1 MQAQST
7 QPFQI
12 LSREEPSPVTIHLTV
27 EVDATTTQRMF
38 ERALRGIG
46 RYLRVSGFRP
56 GQAPLPMLRR
66 MVPEEN
72 LRRAAGELM
81 MDEFIPKVLQ
91 QEQLEPYRPPQV
103 NIERLQEGEPFRF
116 KLTVPLRPVV
126 EKLGEYRDLR
136 FPIPPQETSDDEVEQ
151 AIESLRKQQMKL
163 EAAPDRPA
171 QPDDRLV
178 VSIQSLEE
186 ANARRNRYMITLGQ
200 TFGAL
205 DNLLAGMREGETKEA
220 TLTFPESFNDPEL
233 AGKTLTVAVSVER
246 ILAPVY
252 PELNDEFAKQFGF
265 ETLDALREDVRQRI
279 TRQKLEYLQDQA
291 RNQALAALRE
301 RSIVHLPDALID
313 EQLREEIAEFSK
325 ELVESGTTLEQFIQQ
340 TGLTGEEV
348 REQLRQ
354 RGIARL
360 QNTFLLLAIADQ
372 EGIEVTD
379 AELDSITEI
388 ALTDAGP
395 QTRSRLKEDPELR
408 QRVAQEIRLDRA
420 LKKLLDIVQNTEQ
433 GD

>member
-1 MQAQST
+1 
-7 QPFQI
+7 
-12 LSREEPSPVTIHLTV
+12 
-27 EVDATTTQRMF
+27 
-38 ERALRGIG
+38 
-46 RYLRVSGFRP
+46 
-56 GQAPLPMLRR
+56 
-66 MVPEEN
+66 
-72 LRRAAGELM
+72 
-81 MDEFIPKVLQ
+81 
-91 QEQLEPYRPPQV
+91 
-103 NIERLQEGEPFRF
+103 
-116 KLTVPLRPVV
+116 VPLRPVV

-178 VSIQSLEE
+178 VGIQSLEE

-252 PELNDEFAKQFGF
+252 PELNDEFAKRFGF
-265 ETLDALREDVRQRI
+265 DDLNTMREGIRERI
-279 TRQKLEYLQDQA
+279 TQQKLEYLQDQA
-291 RNQALAALRE
+291 RNQALAVLRE

-313 EQLREEIAEFSK
+313 EQLREEAEDFARKLSQ
-325 ELVESGTTLEQFIQQ
+325 S
-340 TGLTGEEV
+340 GLTFEMFAQQAGLTREQV
-348 REQLRQ
+348 IEQLRQ

-360 QNTFLLLAIADQ
+360 QNIFLLMAIADQ
-372 EGIEVTD
+372 EGIEVTES
-379 AELDSITEI
+379 ELDEVAENVSPDTEPEI
-388 ALTDAGP
+388 RA
-395 QTRSRLKEDPELR
+395 RMKSDPEVRQQIAHQLR
-408 QRVAQEIRLDRA
+408 IEYA
-420 LKKLLDIVQNTEQ
+420 LQKLLDIVQNTEQ

>member
-46 RYLRVSGFRP
+46 RYLRVPGFRP

-220 TLTFPESFNDPEL
+220 TLTFPESFDDPEL

>member
-46 RYLRVSGFRP
+46 RHLRVSGFRP

-171 QPDDRLV
+171 QTDDRLV

-420 LKKLLDIVQNTEQ
+420 LQKLLDIVQNTEQ

>member
-46 RYLRVSGFRP
+46 RYLRVPGFRP

-66 MVPEEN
+66 MVSEEN

-205 DNLLAGMREGETKEA
+205 DNLLAGMQVGETKEA

-233 AGKTLTVAVSVER
+233 AGKTLTVAVAVER
-246 ILAPVY
+246 VLAPIY

-291 RNQALAALRE
+291 RSQALAALRE

-360 QNTFLLLAIADQ
+360 QNTLLLLAIADQ

>member
-46 RYLRVSGFRP
+46 RYLRVPGFRP

-205 DNLLAGMREGETKEA
+205 DNLLAGMQVGETKEA

-301 RSIVHLPDALID
+301 RSIVHLPDALIE
-313 EQLREEIAEFSK
+313 EQLHEEIAEFSK
-325 ELVESGTTLEQFIQQ
+325 ELVESGTTLEKFMQQ
-340 TGLTGEEV
+340 VGLTGEQL

>member
-46 RYLRVSGFRP
+46 RHLRVPGFRP

-205 DNLLAGMREGETKEA
+205 DNLLAGMQVGETKEA

-301 RSIVHLPDALID
+301 RSIVHLPDALIE
-313 EQLREEIAEFSK
+313 EQLHEEIAEFSK